1 MPGQALAPE
10 RAQVPELVLVQ
21 VQVQVQVLEQAQV
34 PGPERAQAPALVQV
48 QEPEQAQVPEQ
59 ALGQAE
65 EYLTRCQP
73 RDLTIRRP
81 GQHPEWGLR
90 LDLGL

>member
-10 RAQVPELVLVQ
+10 RAQVPELVL

-59 ALGQAE
+59 AE

-73 RDLTIRRP
+73 RDLTIRRS
-81 GQHPEWGLR
+81 GLHLEWGLR
-90 LDLGL
+90 LDLE